1 GLQGLVLLVVVQLV
15 VMRLV
20 RWAQSRRRRPER
32 MLTEVKRLVDE
43 QIATGLGY
51 PLLDALAESP
61 TALAEQAQRLTAE
74 QRTLVTMW
82 LFRPETKISLA
93 DCNAIIG
100 ALQRAEET
108 AAANTLTTTIR

>member
-1 GLQGLVLLVVVQLV
+1 MLLVVYLV
-15 VMRLV
+15 GTHLV
-20 RWAQSRRRRPER
+20 RWAQARRHRPER
-32 MLTEVKRLVDE
+32 VLADVKRLVDE

-82 LFRPETKISLA
+82 LFCPETKVSLA

-100 ALQRAEET
+100 ALQRAEAT
-108 AAANTLTTTIR
+108 AAANTATTTIR